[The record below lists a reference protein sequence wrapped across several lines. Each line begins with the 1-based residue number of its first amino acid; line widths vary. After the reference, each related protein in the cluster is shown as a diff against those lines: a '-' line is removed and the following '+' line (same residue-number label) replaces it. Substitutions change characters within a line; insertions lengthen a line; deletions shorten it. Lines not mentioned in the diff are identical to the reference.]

1 MEDKVSKRQGG
12 EGGWE
17 DLTLQC
23 FAGLFQTNP
32 LTEDLKKK
40 TGLGLL
46 FSYSE
51 LPSPRVLEEFSRQ
64 KEVQRSTRDLAM
76 FFYQKKKTTF

>member
-1 MEDKVSKRQGG
+1 MKDKVSKRQGG
-12 EGGWE
+12 EEGWAKLME

-32 LTEDLKKK
+32 LTEDFKKKKLNK

-46 FSYSE
+46 FS
-51 LPSPRVLEEFSRQ
+51 
-64 KEVQRSTRDLAM
+64 
-76 FFYQKKKTTF
+76 